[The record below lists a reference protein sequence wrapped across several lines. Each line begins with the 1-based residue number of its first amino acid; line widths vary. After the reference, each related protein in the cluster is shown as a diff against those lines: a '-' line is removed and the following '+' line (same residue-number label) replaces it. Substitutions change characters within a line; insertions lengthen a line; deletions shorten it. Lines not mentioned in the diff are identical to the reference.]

1 MFAKHKEA
9 CLSINGVQSV
19 RLEKETIEFK
29 NCFKKIPVLFK
40 IYADFE
46 SNLKSVEIYEGS
58 YSKKYQDHVPCSFAY
73 RLVCNDDRF
82 NKPIIVFR
90 GEHAAY
96 EFIKVILKECEYCK
110 NIMKKHFNKYLIMS
124 YEEEE
129 QFQLSKVC
137 WICEKLLD
145 RDDERL
151 L

>member
-1 MFAKHKEA
+1 MFAKYKEA
-9 CLSINGVQSV
+9 FLSINGVQSV
-19 RLEKETIEFK
+19 RLEKEIIEFK
-29 NCFKKIPVLFK
+29 NCFKEIPVPYK

-90 GEHAAY
+90 GEYAAY
-96 EFIKVILKECEYCK
+96 EFIKVILKEYKYCK

-145 RDDERL
+145 RDGERL